1 MIMERISIAAC
12 LFVVACGSEQDS
24 TPDAEAESEP
34 TAYEEMKFEQR
45 HALMQNVVLPQ
56 MKEIFVAFDAKFEGM
71 NCATCHGDGA
81 TDGTFVMPNP
91 KLPVLP
97 GSEEAFG
104 EYMLDPEHARWS
116 QFMIDQVW
124 PQMASL
130 LKVAKFDPATGID
143 GFSCHNCHTL
153 EGVPH

>member
-1 MIMERISIAAC
+1 MFMKRISIAAC

-24 TPDAEAESEP
+24 TPVEESEP
-34 TAYEEMKFEQR
+34 TAYDEMKFEQR

-56 MKEIFVAFDAKFEGM
+56 MKEIFVAFDAKFEAM

-81 TDGTFVMPNP
+81 TDGTFAMPNP

-97 GSEEAFG
+97 SEEAFG
-104 EYMLDPEHARWS
+104 EYLLDPEHARWS
-116 QFMIDQVW
+116 QFMFEQVW

-130 LKVAKFDPATGID
+130 LKVAKFDPATSID
-143 GFSCHNCHTL
+143 GFSCDNCHTL
-153 EGVPH
+153 EGVEH